1 MTQAASRNSVPMRQ
15 RIIAVA
21 TEMLAERG
29 YEGTSLQRI
38 ADEVGLR
45 GAQLAAP
52 FLQQDALRQAVL
64 EDLFVGYAEVLPQ
77 ILQRSS
83 DGQDRFMLTMDA
95 TMQYFGANRHRAS

>member
-38 ADEVGLR
+38 ADEVGLKSPACCTISPAKTR
-45 GAQLAAP
+45 CDRRSSRICLSAMPRSSHRSCSAP
-52 FLQQDALRQAVL
+52 PMARTLHAHDGRHHAVL
-64 EDLFVGYAEVLPQ
+64 
-77 ILQRSS
+77 R
-83 DGQDRFMLTMDA
+83 R
-95 TMQYFGANRHRAS
+95 